1 MPFNIGNIFSPQIL
15 SMVESEKDRNLQR
28 LRLQADLYEGHKQDK
43 FRRSQLAA
51 SERSDNA
58 DRASRERMARE
69 SNDTRIELGD
79 MANQL
84 RSSQIDA
91 REAQSNAALA
101 EKARQFD
108 AMYPLKEQDAE
119 ARTTRADAASRNAT
133 ARGDEVALKRQVEF
147 GSGDPDNPTPGSK
160 ASGRRVM
167 EGKGLAQTEFVRA
180 RIEELTRK
188 LEGSLPADIDR
199 KERTRILGEH
209 QALLERSFRV
219 KSANEA
225 KSLAVDLVKALRNP
239 LTGAFNDPNMART
252 VSELSGSVFGT
263 LQSFSDEF
271 SSAFADAFQ
280 EESNK
285 AIGEDNDKTAK
296 TRKDADPAPMP
307 TGDDSARKA
316 MEAMERMREAARKR
330 AAGEAPNPT
339 GR

>member
-1 MPFNIGNIFSPQIL
+1 
-15 SMVESEKDRNLQR
+15 
-28 LRLQADLYEGHKQDK
+28 
-43 FRRSQLAA
+43 
-51 SERSDNA
+51 
-58 DRASRERMARE
+58 MARE